1 MKYSIVIPVYNSQDI
16 LSELLLRLKSVMEE
30 MAAQNQYQIIL
41 VNDFSR
47 DATWEQVLRIAATQ
61 PSIIALNL
69 GKNYGEDN
77 ARMAGFNHAEGD
89 IIITMDDD
97 LQHNPSDIPALIAQ
111 MDSQHADICFG
122 RFPVKHQALWKNLG
136 SGFNDLMARILLKK
150 PPSLYLS
157 TFIIFKKWV
166 RDEII
171 KYSGPFPYVQ
181 GLLLSVSS
189 RITQL
194 EVTHHPRLR
203 GNGNYNLIK
212 SLHLWLKVAT
222 GFSIFPLRLATYLG
236 FITASFS
243 LIYGLYIL
251 VEYLFFHQDIKGW
264 ASLFTLIIFFGS
276 IQLILFGI
284 IGEFLG
290 RIYLNINRKPQYT
303 LSDLLHSKDMEYL
316 PPSNREQS

>member
-16 LSELLLRLKSVMEE
+16 LSDLLSRLEAVMKV
-30 MAAQNQYQIIL
+30 MAAQDQYQIIL

-47 DATWEQVLRIAATQ
+47 DATWERVLKIVATR
-61 PSIIALNL
+61 PNIIALNL

-77 ARMAGFNHAEGD
+77 ARMAGFNQAEGD

-97 LQHNPSDIPALIAQ
+97 LQHNPSDIPALIAH
-111 MDSQHADICFG
+111 MESQRADICFG
-122 RFPVKHQALWKNLG
+122 RFPVKNQAVWKNLG
-136 SGFNDLMARILLKK
+136 SRFNDLMARILLKK

-157 TFIIFKKWV
+157 TFIVFKKWV

-194 EVTHHPRLR
+194 DVTHHPRLR
-203 GNGNYNLIK
+203 GRGNYSLIK
-212 SLHLWLKVAT
+212 SLRLWLKVAT
-222 GFSIFPLRLATYLG
+222 GFSIFPLRLASYLG

-251 VEYLFFHQDIKGW
+251 VEYLFFHRDIKGW
-264 ASLFTLIIFFGS
+264 ASLFTIIIFFGS

-303 LSDLLHSKDMEYL
+303 LSDCLYSRNLEHH
-316 PPSNREQS
+316 PPFMREHP